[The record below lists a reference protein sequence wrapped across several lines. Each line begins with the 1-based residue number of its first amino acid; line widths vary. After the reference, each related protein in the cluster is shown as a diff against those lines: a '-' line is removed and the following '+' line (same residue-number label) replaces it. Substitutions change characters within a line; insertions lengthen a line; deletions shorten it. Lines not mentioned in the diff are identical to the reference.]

1 GNGRR
6 VRTLSSYEVRPV
18 AVQDVAR
25 LCVEAGEADDKRIVD
40 AVGPD
45 MFSFEEM
52 VRRRRRRSSGSGSH
66 RRFVGT
72 IAEARFRGPAQNPAA
87 MYDVIVV
94 GARAAGSPTAMLLAR
109 RGYRVLLVDKARFP
123 KDTVSTL
130 YIHQP
135 GLACLQ
141 RWGLLDRLR
150 ATGCPSVGEI
160 SWDLG
165 PVGFRGRAPAVDRVA
180 DVLVPR
186 RTVLDPLLAEAA

>member
-1 GNGRR
+1 ATGW
-6 VRTLSSYEVRPV
+6 
-18 AVQDVAR
+18 
-25 LCVEAGEADDKRIVD
+25 
-40 AVGPD
+40 
-45 MFSFEEM
+45 
-52 VRRRRRRSSGSGSH
+52 RRRRRSSGSGSH

-135 GLACLQ
+135 GVARLE

-150 ATGCPSVGEI
+150 ATGCP
-160 SWDLG
+160 
-165 PVGFRGRAPAVDRVA
+165 PVHRITWNLPGVRLSGSAPPEDGLAEVYC
-180 DVLVPR
+180 PR
-186 RTVLDPLLAEAA
+186 RPMLDP